1 MEIRDAHA
9 AIDVEMTDAEP
20 QHAEAAGLHA
30 PPHATAPLS
39 TSEERQ
45 FAIWRSRIHREFEKC
60 HHVEALPPGVAL
72 KNLRIEEALGTCV
85 GEFHCFVP
93 FQDGSDAL
101 ALIPLTSLV
110 ISMPYDHAQQAQG
123 GDAQYPFLAPD
134 VTILIGS
141 GYLPSE
147 MVAHRQRKDGSREC
161 VLVLPTLTHWSPS
174 NTLVMILHEF
184 IATVQKHDPPVVA
197 RKPADAAKSPKLMRM
212 RKRDIHST
220 IYACQEVDTITS
232 TLHPTPMLLQTG
244 NIVLLMPK
252 SSDAGKDN
260 DPFVYVSGLIPLKEI
275 ARITPQRGKSIT
287 LFFRDRKLSCRTFL
301 TRDTDAIVATIKQ
314 MIAATGVKRGRDGGS
329 RDDPGNPLSQLLSFL
344 SPEHS
349 DRAKEVDFVYAC
361 SMSSKFMGKLGKV
374 ASSVTRLFRGDESED
389 DARQRDHDMLTSALN
404 ETNALKEA
412 FYRTPS
418 KDRMTEITRRYQ
430 SIAEEFALRN
440 NSEGYVE
447 RAIEEL
453 QHFIEHPTSRRILSE
468 TSACEQFNR
477 GIRVGPV

>member
-1 MEIRDAHA
+1 MEIRDAA
-9 AIDVEMTDAEP
+9 MDVEMTDVEP
-20 QHAEAAGLHA
+20 QHAGEVAGSEHA
-30 PPHATAPLS
+30 HPHAAASSFLS
-39 TSEERQ
+39 ASEERQ

-72 KNLRIEEALGTCV
+72 KNLRIEETSGTCV

-101 ALIPLTSLV
+101 ALIPLTALV

-134 VTILIGS
+134 VIIPIGS
-141 GYLPSE
+141 EYLPSE
-147 MVAHRQRKDGSREC
+147 MVAYRQRQDGTREC
-161 VLVLPTLTHWSPS
+161 ALVLPTLTHWSPS

-184 IATVQKHDPPVVA
+184 IATVQKHDPPVVS
-197 RKPADAAKSPKLMRM
+197 RKPTDAAKAPNLMRM

-232 TLHPTPMLLQTG
+232 TLRHTPMLLQNG
-244 NIVLLMPK
+244 NIVLLVPK
-252 SSDAGKDN
+252 NSDVGKDD
-260 DPFVYVSGLIPLKEI
+260 DPFVYVGGLIPLKEI

-301 TRDTDAIVATIKQ
+301 MRDTDAIVATIKQ

-349 DRAKEVDFVYAC
+349 DKAKE
-361 SMSSKFMGKLGKV
+361 MSSKFMGKLGKV
-374 ASSVTRLFRGDESED
+374 ASSMTRLFRGDESED
-389 DARQRDHDMLTSALN
+389 DARQRDHDMLASALN

-468 TSACEQFNR
+468 ASACEQFNR
-477 GIRVGPV
+477 GIRVGPA